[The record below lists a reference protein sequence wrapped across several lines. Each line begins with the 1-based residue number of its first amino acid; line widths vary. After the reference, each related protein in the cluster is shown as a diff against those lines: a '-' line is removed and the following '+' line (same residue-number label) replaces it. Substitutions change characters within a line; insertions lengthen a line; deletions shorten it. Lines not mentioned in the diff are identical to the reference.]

1 MFNKAVASFP
11 LAPLIV
17 RDVKRET
24 QGFFHPDGATWGSS
38 QLIFILV
45 LPPNLPD
52 SRRVHSDVTD
62 DLCFS
67 IPKDVLQLGIDDDCG
82 HISGWAPTSD

>member
-1 MFNKAVASFP
+1 MFNKAVASFS

-17 RDVKRET
+17 RDIKRET
-24 QGFFHPDGATWGSS
+24 QRFFHSDGASWGSS

-45 LPPNLPD
+45 LPPNSPD
-52 SRRVHSDVTD
+52 SRRVHGDVTD

-67 IPKDVLQLGIDDDCG
+67 LYKDVLQIGLDDDCG
-82 HISGWAPTSD
+82 HIRGWAPTSD